1 MTEKSTL
8 SLQNVRSYCAQGH
21 LLGHNWNCCLAHNR
35 SLLQDEKYL
44 TLVLVKSISGIP
56 KYLHAESSTRLQDP
70 WKQGLN
76 PRT

>member
-1 MTEKSTL
+1 MTERNTF
-8 SLQNVRSYCAQGH
+8 SLQSVSSHCAITAAAASR
-21 LLGHNWNCCLAHNR
+21 LAHNQP
-35 SLLQDEKYL
+35 LLQGEKCL
-44 TLVLVKSISGIP
+44 ALVLVKSISGIP